1 MGIQIAAVTMR
12 LIFLI
17 NLVLGILF
25 WTGHADPLVIVHM
38 LLGIVFVAL
47 LFFAGTLQAMAGG
60 PIGLMGGTFAV
71 GLLLAIIGFVQ
82 DDTGWLKIVHVL
94 VALAAIGL
102 AEMSFGRYR
111 RLSAARAAK

>member
-1 MGIQIAAVTMR
+1 VGIRIAQSAMR
-12 LIFLI
+12 VIFLL
-17 NLVLGILF
+17 NLVLGVFF
-25 WTGHADPLVIVHM
+25 WTGNADSLQIVHM

-47 LFFAGTLQAMAGG
+47 LFFAGALQAMAGG
-60 PIGLMGGTFAV
+60 PIGLMGGTFAI

-94 VALAAIGL
+94 VAIAAIGL

>member
-1 MGIQIAAVTMR
+1 MTMR

-47 LFFAGTLQAMAGG
+47 LFFAGAMQAMVGG
-60 PIGLMGGTFAV
+60 PIGLMGGTFGI

-94 VALAAIGL
+94 VALTAMGL
-102 AEMSFGRYR
+102 AELSFGRYR
-111 RLSAARAAK
+111 RLKAAHVTN